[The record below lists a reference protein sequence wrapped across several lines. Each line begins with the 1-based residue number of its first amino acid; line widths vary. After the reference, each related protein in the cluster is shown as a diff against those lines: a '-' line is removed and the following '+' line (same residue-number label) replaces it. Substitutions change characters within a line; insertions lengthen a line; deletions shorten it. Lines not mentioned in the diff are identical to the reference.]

1 MVIFLLI
8 LFEEVK
14 FAQLLTSCLWLQSL
28 LMSFDLRSLT
38 EHELTASS
46 TAPPRKATG
55 NILLGPYSVFIE
67 KTQLSRES
75 VYSNHFTCYPCPV
88 MSVWF
93 QGLGG
98 PL

>member
-1 MVIFLLI
+1 M
-8 LFEEVK
+8 
-14 FAQLLTSCLWLQSL
+14 
-28 LMSFDLRSLT
+28 
-38 EHELTASS
+38 
-46 TAPPRKATG
+46 KATG
-55 NILLGPYSVFIE
+55 NVLLGPNGVFIE

-75 VYSNHFTCYPCPV
+75 VYSNYFTCYPYPV

>member
-14 FAQLLTSCLWLQSL
+14 FAQLLTSCLWLKSL